1 MAHPQPGEALD
12 DGSELYER
20 KGNLTALA
28 AAHKRGSSVDIAGRS
43 DDIRPMAK
51 KIKEDVKEHLR
62 KRNIPESK
70 LTDDVIDALNA
81 FSKEELDQLNR
92 VDKLGAALM
101 DDGMLDDKQK
111 ISAVH

>member
-1 MAHPQPGEALD
+1 
-12 DGSELYER
+12 
-20 KGNLTALA
+20 
-28 AAHKRGSSVDIAGRS
+28 
-43 DDIRPMAK
+43 MAK

-70 LTDDVIDALNA
+70 LTDEVIDALNV

-92 VDKLGAALM
+92 VDDLGAALM
-101 DDGMLDDKQK
+101 ADDKLNDHQK